1 MAMRKKFIFSALF
14 CLVAS
19 GLAFGQAPGGP
30 GGPGGDGHG
39 WGRPP
44 MERTFHDGQFGR
56 WWENPKIAQAIGLTD
71 DEKKKMDDIYQQH
84 KLKLIDLHANLEKAE
99 VQMGPMIE
107 ADQPDETQ
115 VLAQIDKVAQARAE
129 LEKGDARMLFD
140 IRKTLT
146 PDQWKKLKTLHQ
158 QHRADMMSRDRDGRD
173 GQGGPGQ
180 WHHHRQ
186 GPPPDGAGQPPP
198 SGQAPP
204 QGDAQDVAPPAPGD
218 GAPAGPT
225 PQM

>member
-107 ADQPDETQ
+107 ADQPDETGF
-115 VLAQIDKVAQARAE
+115 VGAPVAER
-129 LEKGDARMLFD
+129 R
-140 IRKTLT
+140 R
-146 PDQWKKLKTLHQ
+146 
-158 QHRADMMSRDRDGRD
+158 
-173 GQGGPGQ
+173 
-180 WHHHRQ
+180 
-186 GPPPDGAGQPPP
+186 
-198 SGQAPP
+198 SGQRCRLGQSGNRGKRSDRTRKQHCDTQRRHRLSNEARSPRA
-204 QGDAQDVAPPAPGD
+204 GNLSRCRRGSLHVWRLFRDVEA
-218 GAPAGPT
+218 
-225 PQM
+225 